1 MRVDS
6 LSQDEIHKL
15 KSIELII
22 GHCVVI
28 LLVKKMRVSAENI
41 LSQIVIEMESTP
53 DENKFKL
60 YRAALEFLG
69 TNSKFPSEN
78 TFNTS
83 RK

>member
-1 MRVDS
+1 MRIDY
-6 LSQDEIHKL
+6 LNEDEKQKL
-15 KSIELII
+15 KSVELII

-28 LLVKKMRVSAENI
+28 LLAKKMRISTENI

-69 TNSKFPSEN
+69 TNSKLH
-78 TFNTS
+78 
-83 RK
+83 